1 MHNYESAF
9 TSNIHAVIFIHD
21 ITVFSLAMT
30 GVHIHDKKRMKC
42 GKYLKDIVEKIDGNR
57 IIRNTSQD

>member
-1 MHNYESAF
+1 
-9 TSNIHAVIFIHD
+9 
-21 ITVFSLAMT
+21 MT